1 MQYVIFFGCYNASIL
16 GFNQRKLCWFPQA
29 MLTLHLCG
37 TILTSNSNSTNGVSW
52 GRGYLFLLSI
62 SIWAKSVS
70 KSLFHLIIT
79 TVQQWHPLNL
89 YWQTSVRKY
98 KPYLVYGGVFFKRW
112 YQMYSI
118 HSLFLWW
125 RQCDTFKLYL
135 RQSGFWKENACLA
148 HWCFAK
154 RNASSSA
161 AVNSV
166 TLAASS
172 DEGIFSDKNKN
183 VLLWNQGNSC

>member
-1 MQYVIFFGCYNASIL
+1 MQYVFFWGCYNASIL

-52 GRGYLFLLSI
+52 GRAYL

-70 KSLFHLIIT
+70 KSLFHLIML
-79 TVQQWHPLNL
+79 VVRKWHPLNL
-89 YWQTSVRKY
+89 DWQTSVRKY

-112 YQMYSI
+112 YQMYCI
-118 HSLFLWW
+118 ILL
-125 RQCDTFKLYL
+125 CDTFKLHL

-172 DEGIFSDKNKN
+172 DEGIFSDKNNN

>member
-1 MQYVIFFGCYNASIL
+1 MALFWPATVTQPMVWVGGVAICFFYL
-16 GFNQRKLCWFPQA
+16 
-29 MLTLHLCG
+29 
-37 TILTSNSNSTNGVSW
+37 
-52 GRGYLFLLSI
+52 YLFGLNLFQSHYFIWLLLAI
-62 SIWAKSVS
+62 RK
-70 KSLFHLIIT
+70 
-79 TVQQWHPLNL
+79 WHPLNL
-89 YWQTSVRKY
+89 DWQTSVRKY

-183 VLLWNQGNSC
+183 VLLWNQGKSC